1 MQPALIGNSGALSW
15 EKRYKTD
22 NFGKRQYVWTE
33 TEEIQPLL
41 NTEWDPTR
49 KYVAR
54 KDRAEWLPVGLIGQM
69 LVRDDGTCEAHGF
82 CLPNDNGIATKAESG
97 FFVIK
102 RTGENKF

>member
-1 MQPALIGNSGALSW
+1 PKLS
-15 EKRYKTD
+15 
-22 NFGKRQYVWTE
+22 V
-33 TEEIQPLL
+33 L

-102 RTGENKF
+102 RTGENQILSFFCSAEAPHNMATCKMSC

>member
-1 MQPALIGNSGALSW
+1 MSVISLHLVAKKNSDSYFTRLVHFRISSATPALIGNSGALSW

-54 KDRAEWLPVGLIGQM
+54 KDRAEWLPVGLI
-69 LVRDDGTCEAHGF
+69 DKC
-82 CLPNDNGIATKAESG
+82 
-97 FFVIK
+97 
-102 RTGENKF
+102 